1 MIEVSVNNKQHHF
14 AEQIS
19 LQQLLAH
26 MHIMHAQGVAIAV
39 NDEVVP
45 KATWQ
50 RHTLNHADKVL
61 IIQASQG
68 G

>member
-1 MIEVSVNNKQHHF
+1 MIEISVNNKLHYF

-19 LQQLLAH
+19 LQQLLET
-26 MHIMHAQGVAIAV
+26 MRIMHVQGVAIAV

-45 KATWQ
+45 KVIWQ
-50 RHTLNHADKVL
+50 RHTLNHTDKVL